1 MTSPEALE
9 IETCLTWIETFFS
22 ALPMDVACFREGAR
36 IRVGRSTPF
45 MGDAMIAATARVH
58 GLEVASRNQ
67 PDFQHLQVKAF
78 NPFRFEL

>member
-9 IETCLTWIETFFS
+9 SETCLTWIETFFS

-45 MGDAMIAATARVH
+45 MGDAMIAATH
-58 GLEVASRNQ
+58 GFTDWKLPAATSRISNTS
-67 PDFQHLQVKAF
+67 K
-78 NPFRFEL
+78 